1 MAKSKNPRLIDLFKD
16 LFHKYSICQV
26 KIKALK
32 QINDNSDEVKEL
44 INKYQRYIDYVNLM
58 MDQLKEEDRKFIEAV
73 CFHKK
78 QYHSLGYS
86 QSGYYAKLN
95 MIMKNIMDYYEGVLI
110 PW

>member
-1 MAKSKNPRLIDLFKD
+1 MKHKRPKLVDLFKD

-32 QINDNSDEVKEL
+32 QLNKEHSKEIEEL
-44 INKYQRYIDYVNLM
+44 INRYQHYIDYVDHM
-58 MDQLKEEDRKFIEAV
+58 IEQLKPEDKKFIEAV
-73 CFHKK
+73 ILKRTNYRH
-78 QYHSLGYS
+78 LGYS

-95 MIMKNIMDYYEGVLI
+95 VVMKNIMDYYEGVLV